1 MPNCIY
7 YKKNRERWL
16 ICPMNCLIS
25 LSLSCSMFFYPKM
38 GELQDMR
45 DYINM
50 LVLDT
55 DMARYNATHPMHESA
70 WVFQKLWGIGCPN
83 KWDMRILQVFFFA
96 REYFI
101 SVEIWK
107 WSWTRKM
114 IGLPNKW
121 GEGKKKKRPHDHSEL
136 LSLKIANI
144 VTR

>member
-83 KWDMRILQVFFFA
+83 KWDMRILQVFFFCKGIF
-96 REYFI
+96 YF
-101 SVEIWK
+101 
-107 WSWTRKM
+107 SWNMKM
-114 IGLPNKW
+114 IVNQKNEIKFDFEYLVRFW
-121 GEGKKKKRPHDHSEL
+121 
-136 LSLKIANI
+136 
-144 VTR
+144 VTVRLILDVSTHEIR